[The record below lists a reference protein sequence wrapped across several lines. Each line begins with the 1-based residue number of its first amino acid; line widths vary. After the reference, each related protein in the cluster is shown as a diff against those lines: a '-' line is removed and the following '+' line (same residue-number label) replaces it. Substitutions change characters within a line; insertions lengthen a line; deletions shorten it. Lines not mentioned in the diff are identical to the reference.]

1 MEKYNDKENAQGV
14 YIIFAVVQ
22 MVLLAIMYTILY
34 AAFRATQLSVEKY
47 GLNEFTAFAPTI
59 ILFIAIPVLMYQTR
73 KIFLQGRMMVAIL
86 WMMALLSVFLV
97 GIMIHVTNISNVS

>member
-1 MEKYNDKENAQGV
+1 MQKYDDKQNAQGV
-14 YIIFAVVQ
+14 YIIFFVVQ
-22 MVLLAIMYTILY
+22 MILLALMYTILY

-47 GLNEFTAFAPTI
+47 DLNAFTAFAPTI
-59 ILFIAIPVLMYQTR
+59 LVLVAVPVLLYRTR

-97 GIMIHVTNISNVS
+97 GIMIHVMNISQI

>member
-1 MEKYNDKENAQGV
+1 MEKYDDKQNAQGV

-22 MVLLAIMYTILY
+22 MILLALMYTILY
-34 AAFRATQLSVEKY
+34 TAFRATQLSVEKY

-59 ILFIAIPVLMYQTR
+59 ILFVAVPVLMYRTR
-73 KIFLQGRMMVAIL
+73 KIFLQGRMLVAIL

-97 GIMIHVTNISNVS
+97 GIIMHVSNISGVA